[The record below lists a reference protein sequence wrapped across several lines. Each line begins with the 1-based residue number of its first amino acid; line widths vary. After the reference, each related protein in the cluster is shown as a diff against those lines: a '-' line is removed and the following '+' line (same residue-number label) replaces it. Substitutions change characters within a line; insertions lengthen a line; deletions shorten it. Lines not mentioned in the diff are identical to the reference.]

1 MTKKNQNGA
10 FKPPRPTKKRP
21 GKRLNI
27 TPEMRA
33 EVARLAGL
41 GLTQEQAAEVM
52 GIGITS
58 LKKYLRADYERGIPE
73 AIAQVSGALFRIAM
87 SDGPMA
93 AASCMFYLKCR
104 AAWSEK
110 SKVEFSMDMPADY
123 DQIKQ
128 KYEHLIERRAM
139 DMVKSGAVPLPAPVD
154 TNAVP
159 VPPATTMGVPVEL
172 NPAPRSK
179 AKVF

>member
-1 MTKKNQNGA
+1 MTEKNENGA
-10 FKPPRPTKKRP
+10 FKPPRLAKKRP

-27 TPEMRA
+27 TPEMRV

-41 GLTQEQAAEVM
+41 GLTQEQAAEVL

-73 AIAQVSGALFRIAM
+73 AIAKVSGALFRIAM

-110 SKVEFSMDMPADY
+110 SRVEFSMDMPADY

-128 KYEHLIERRAM
+128 KYERLIERRAM
-139 DMVKSGAVPLPAPVD
+139 DMVKSGAVPLPAPVE
-154 TNAVP
+154 TTAITVTP
-159 VPPATTMGVPVEL
+159 AATTPAPVESK
-172 NPAPRSK
+172 PPRVNK